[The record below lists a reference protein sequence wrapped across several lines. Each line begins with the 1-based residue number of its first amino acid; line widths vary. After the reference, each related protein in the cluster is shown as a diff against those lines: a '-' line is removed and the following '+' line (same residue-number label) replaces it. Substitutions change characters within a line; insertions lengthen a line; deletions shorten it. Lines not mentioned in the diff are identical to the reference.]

1 MLDTRPTVT
10 SRHGMVAAAHPLAAT
25 AGAGILAAGGN
36 AFDAIAAVAGALNVV
51 EPYMSG
57 LAGTGIA
64 TFYHAGEGRTGVLD
78 FVTPVPRKFDPAS
91 RKRAEM
97 VRGPHPVAAP
107 GNLIGWCTLAA
118 KYGRLDRAR
127 IFAPAIRLA
136 RDGFPLTE
144 KNAAFTNGVLAEIG
158 GNESWRDNYAKPV
171 GGEFVQGRVLKQP
184 ALAETYEAIVADGPA
199 YLHSGALGRALVDFV
214 QSLGGCLDLAD
225 LAEFEPRWQD
235 TTVGRFAG
243 VDVHVPPPPCEA
255 FQLLMS
261 LAILDGLDLANDEPD
276 GVRHVDRV
284 WRAIRLSADTR
295 IRNNK
300 PDPAKLAAL
309 FSDDA
314 IGRLRA
320 LVEADAPVEGLTEM
334 FPDATSTSAAKE
346 NTTSFS
352 AIDAEGNAVCITQS
366 LGGVYGSGIVVPGTG
381 VCLNNFLNWGELNPQ
396 APNFMAPGSEL
407 ALPIAP
413 SLTLKDGK
421 PVLSLGTPGSYGIC
435 QTQTQVMVQHLV
447 YGRPLQRAVTAPRGR
462 LWDGKRVCAES
473 RYDPATLHGL
483 CARGHEVEVV
493 DAYTWMVGG
502 MHGIARDP
510 ETGALEGAADP
521 RRDGYAVP
529 VI

>member
-1 MLDTRPTVT
+1 MPNTRPTVT
-10 SRHGMVAAAHPLAAT
+10 SQRGMVAAAHPLAAT

-64 TFYHAGEGRTGVLD
+64 TFYHAGQGKTGILD
-78 FVTPVPRKFDPAS
+78 FVTPVPRKFDAAA
-91 RKRAEM
+91 RRREELN
-97 VRGPHPVAAP
+97 RGPHPVAAP
-107 GNLIGWCTLAA
+107 GNLIGWCTLLETH
-118 KYGRLDRAR
+118 GRLDRAQV
-127 IFAPAIRLA
+127 FAPAIRLA
-136 RDGFPLTE
+136 REGFPLTE
-144 KNAAFTNGVLAEIG
+144 KNAAFTNSVVDQIK
-158 GNESWRDNYAKPV
+158 GNESWRDNYLAAL
-171 GGEFVQGRVLKQP
+171 GGEVARGRILKQP
-184 ALAETYEAIVADGPA
+184 ALAETYEAIVADGPG
-199 YLHSGALGRALVDFV
+199 YLHGGALGRAMVDFI
-214 QSLGGCLDLAD
+214 QSLGGCLDMAD
-225 LAEFEPRWQD
+225 LAEFTPRWQ
-235 TTVGRFAG
+235 TPTVGRFAG
-243 VDVHVPPPPCEA
+243 VEVHVPPPPCEA

-276 GVRHVDRV
+276 GARHVDRV

-295 IRNNK
+295 IRHNK
-300 PDPAKLAAL
+300 PDADRLAAL
-309 FSDDA
+309 MADDA
-314 IGRLRA
+314 IAALRA
-320 LVEADAPVEGLTEM
+320 KVEADAPVEGLTEM
-334 FPDATSTSAAKE
+334 WPDAASTSAAKE

-381 VCLNNFLNWGELNPQ
+381 VCLNNFLNWGELNPGG
-396 APNFMAPGSEL
+396 PNFMAPGAEL

-413 SLTLKDGK
+413 SLSLRDGE

-435 QTQTQVMVQHLV
+435 QTQAQVMVQHLV
-447 YGRPLQRAVTAPRGR
+447 YDRPLQHAVTAPRGR

-473 RYDPATLHGL
+473 RYDAATLEGL
-483 CARGHEVEVV
+483 RARGHEVEVV
-493 DAYTWMVGG
+493 DPYTWMVGG

-510 ETGALEGAADP
+510 ATGALEGAADP